1 MKNMFTKSQ
10 LAKIK
15 NDIQDFFDKMGFS
28 VNIDAK
34 IQDETLSVNLKVE
47 EPQILIGERGK
58 ILLCLQRVLQ
68 AILSRKLE
76 SKFYLDLDIN
86 DYKKKKIQYLK
97 EMANGVAD
105 EVVLAKEDRVLP
117 PMPAYERRL
126 IHLELA
132 DRKNVTTESIGQE
145 PDRRVIIKPYP

>member
-1 MKNMFTKSQ
+1 MFNQKQ
-10 LAKIK
+10 LKQIK
-15 NDIQDFFDKMGFS
+15 TDIQDFFDKMGFG
-28 VNIDAK
+28 VEIDLEVR
-34 IQDETLSVNLKVE
+34 DETLLVDLKSE

-58 ILLCLQRVLQ
+58 ILLCLQRLLH

-76 SKFYLDLDIN
+76 TKFYLDLDIN
-86 DYKKKKIQYLK
+86 DYKKKKLQYLK
-97 EMANGVAD
+97 ETANQLAD

-132 DRKNVTTESIGQE
+132 GRKNVTTESIGQE
-145 PDRRVIIKPYP
+145 PERRVIIKPYP